1 MEGMSGGIKLKQ
13 MCCAF
18 VAKMFHLG
26 MKMDKKTKSY
36 KKLDSSQS
44 SAVNEVGI
52 SGYSYLRFNNAS
64 KLELIRKR
72 LPYVAIEALVKRSGL
87 SIKHFLKRFE
97 MPQTTYNK
105 KKREEALLGRRD
117 SELVLVLAEVLD
129 YGLEVFNFE
138 EDKFQR
144 WLQKPNISLGGVTPE
159 SLFDSVTG
167 VEEVKSALDRIEYGA
182 FA

>member
-1 MEGMSGGIKLKQ
+1 MLYLDMEK
-13 MCCAF
+13 
-18 VAKMFHLG
+18 
-26 MKMDKKTKSY
+26 DKKPKSY
-36 KKLDSSQS
+36 KKMESSQS
-44 SAVNEVGI
+44 SVVNEVGI
-52 SGYSYLRFNNAS
+52 SGYSYLRFSNAS

-72 LPYVAIEALVKRSGL
+72 LPYDAIEALVKRSGL

-105 KKREEALLGRRD
+105 KKREKALLGRRD

-138 EDKFQR
+138 EEKFHR
-144 WLQKPNISLGGVTPE
+144 WLQKPNISLGGVAPE